1 MTQVIEIVM
10 FSVALVILLLGR
22 IQPALVLRQPL
33 LSAGFV
39 AAVALF
45 GIAWMADTFIS
56 GNQDTIVEPL
66 GGIVADY
73 SLFLAVALFLVA
85 GLTTSQS
92 ATTRTL
98 IPIGLAAGLA
108 LAVLTALWPA
118 MVGVWLFP
126 ANGS

>member
-1 MTQVIEIVM
+1 
-10 FSVALVILLLGR
+10 
-22 IQPALVLRQPL
+22 
-33 LSAGFV
+33 
-39 AAVALF
+39 
-45 GIAWMADTFIS
+45 MADTFIS
-56 GNQDTIVEPL
+56 GNQDTIVKPL

-108 LAVLTALWPA
+108 PAVFTALWPA

-126 ANGS
+126 ANGSQIAAVAIDETGTTRLSQIPIWHSFTIPMLVSAFSVVATGLLLSLIVS